1 MTKLTYVVGNKE
13 VVTYQEAINLGKTL
27 GVQPQ
32 PKYTK
37 LRDEGLL
44 NPISDKRK
52 RG

>member
-13 VVTYQEAINLGKTL
+13 VNSYQEATNLGRTL
-27 GVQPQ
+27 GINPQ

>member
-13 VVTYQEAINLGKTL
+13 VSSYQEAINLGKAL
-27 GVQPQ
+27 GISPQ

-37 LRDEGLL
+37 LKDEGLL